1 MVSQFISVN
10 TVITPQ
16 FSQTASKDTPPL
28 TRGNGHI
35 NVTNV
40 TSQQEQDQH
49 YQTT

>member
-10 TVITPQ
+10 TVIILQ
-16 FSQTASKDTPPL
+16 FSQTASKDTPPP
-28 TRGNGHI
+28 TRGNDRI

-40 TSQQEQDQH
+40 TLQQEQDQH